1 MSYNS
6 SPPSEALEFRGKTLT
21 PVSPKPLHFPSPSNI
36 PILEKQMDP
45 VFHDT
50 VLQMTGA
57 LSTDMQPTD
66 SYDQAAAD
74 PHLSSSV
81 VNPENEISHL
91 QDAGVVT
98 QPADATAGGVEFADP
113 MAFGL
118 GNENVA
124 DKQDNAAIQ
133 DMLASNFQNGAAAPS
148 DAFSA
153 LMQTDE
159 NSAQSSILDPAAQE
173 PAVALNVS
181 NSLISPGSASTQ
193 FDSIGESSGGVN
205 LQALLDN
212 LSSSTA
218 NAAAYSNS
226 TPADLAA
233 TLSSSHA
240 LLTGDDKSP
249 SSALASNPTLP
260 PRPPPQ
266 EKPASH
272 PNYAPGDDIR
282 SYHPHSQQAGGS
294 SFRAQSGAPPAL
306 TVGANGLP
314 PPPAASFQSPATA
327 AAVNPQPQSP
337 ATPGHRQ
344 KDATSGRADKEDSND
359 DDVPWAPEVQ
369 KLYDDFLRDERV
381 YVTEGQWDKF
391 PPNSRLFIG
400 ASRNLAGPRWNR

>member
-45 VFHDT
+45 VFDDS

-66 SYDQAAAD
+66 SSYDQAAAD
-74 PHLSSSV
+74 AHLSNPV
-81 VNPENEISHL
+81 VNPDNEISYL
-91 QDAGVVT
+91 QDAGIVT
-98 QPADATAGGVEFADP
+98 QPADAAAGGVDFGDP
-113 MAFGL
+113 MDLGL
-118 GNENVA
+118 GNGNMT
-124 DKQDNAAIQ
+124 DKQDTAAIQ
-133 DMLASNFQNGAAAPS
+133 DMVASNYQNGAAAPS

-159 NSAQSSILDPAAQE
+159 NLAQGSIVEPAAQD
-173 PAVALNVS
+173 PAVALNDS
-181 NSLISPGSASTQ
+181 NNINFPGGASSQ
-193 FDSIGESSGGVN
+193 LDSTGESSGGVD

-218 NAAAYSNS
+218 NAAAVPDS
-226 TPADLAA
+226 TAADVAA

-240 LLTGDDKSP
+240 LLTGDAKSP

-282 SYHPHSQQAGGS
+282 SYHPHSQQSGGS

-314 PPPAASFQSPATA
+314 PPPAASFQSQA

-337 ATPGHRQ
+337 ATPGHHQ
-344 KDATSGRADKEDSND
+344 KDSTSGRADKEDSNDD

-400 ASRNLAGPRWNR
+400 SSRM